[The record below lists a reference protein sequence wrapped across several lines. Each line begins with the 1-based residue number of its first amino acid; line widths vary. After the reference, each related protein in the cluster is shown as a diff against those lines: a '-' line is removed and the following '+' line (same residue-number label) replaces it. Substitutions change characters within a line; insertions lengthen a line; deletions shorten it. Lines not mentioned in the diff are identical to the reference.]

1 MEFILVQILNG
12 LSWSGLLFTMASGL
26 SIVFGVMGVI
36 NLSHGALYMLG
47 AYFLVVGG
55 KMMGFWGAIPLVLIL
70 LFLIGVGVEMIFF
83 RPLYGR
89 AVEYQ
94 LLLTFGLVLTF
105 EDLAKIIWGRM
116 PISIGT
122 PEFLKGSLPIFSK
135 SYPVYGLFTL
145 VIGVLLAFLVWVVM
159 NRTKFGMLIR
169 AASTDR
175 DMTSALGINTKF
187 LYTAVFAFGSLLAGL
202 GGALSAP
209 IYTAYPTLGSTIIL
223 QVFIIIVVGRMG
235 SLEGAALGSLIIG
248 MLQTLLVGYF
258 PRFGV
263 VATFAIATLVLIIRP
278 RGLWKES

>member
-1 MEFILVQILNG
+1 MDFVVVQVLNG

-26 SIVFGVMGVI
+26 SIVFGVMGVL

-47 AYFLVVGG
+47 AYGLVIGG
-55 KMMGFWGAIPLVLIL
+55 TILGFWGAIPVVLVL
-70 LFLIGVGVEMIFF
+70 LFGIGIVVEALFF

-94 LLLTFGLVLTF
+94 LLLTFGLVLVF
-105 EDLAKIIWGRM
+105 EDLAKMIWGRT

-122 PEFLKGSLPIFSK
+122 PELLKGSIAIMGKTYPI
-135 SYPVYGLFTL
+135 YGLFTL
-145 VIGVLLAFLVWVVM
+145 VIGGTLAFLVWWIT
-159 NRTKFGMLIR
+159 NKTRFGMLIR

-187 LYTAVFAFGSLLAGL
+187 LYTAVFAFGAALAGL

-209 IYTAYPTLGSTIIL
+209 IYTAYPTLGSAIIL
-223 QVFIIIVVGRMG
+223 QVFIIIVIGRMG
-235 SLEGAALGSLIIG
+235 SLEGAALGSLIVG
-248 MLQTLLVGYF
+248 MLQTMLVGYF

-263 VATFAIATLVLIIRP
+263 VATFAIATLVLVVRP